1 MNIMKW
7 LLRWPLW
14 LSIVYR
20 ALPFMKEE
28 EKDMVKIPWMVG
40 LMAFVFPFAYMF
52 TLGHDP
58 EMLML
63 VFFGSFA
70 VYLFA
75 GLLLFVVYARK
86 KKAFTTATKMNP
98 R

>member
-1 MNIMKW
+1 MVKW
-7 LLRWPLW
+7 ILRWALW
-14 LSIVYR
+14 LYVVYR

-28 EKDMVKIPWMVG
+28 ERHTVEIPWMVG
-40 LMAFVFPFAYMF
+40 LMALVFPFAYMF

-58 EMLML
+58 ETLTL
-63 VFFGSFA
+63 VFFASFT

-75 GLLLFVVYARK
+75 GLLLLVFYARK
-86 KKAFTTATKMNP
+86 KKAFNTATKMNP